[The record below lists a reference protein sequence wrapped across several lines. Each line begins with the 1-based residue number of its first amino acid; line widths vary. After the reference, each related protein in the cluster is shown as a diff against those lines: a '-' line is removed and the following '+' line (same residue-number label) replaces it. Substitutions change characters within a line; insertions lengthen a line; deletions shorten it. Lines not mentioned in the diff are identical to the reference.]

1 MLSAVVDSTVL
12 VSAFLSKQGAAA
24 ALLTRAVARAFTC
37 YLAIEIIEETQRAL
51 HYLHIRERYTYTD
64 EEIEA
69 YGAYLRGTFQVVTHL
84 PPLAGVV
91 RDPNDDMIL
100 ACAVAA
106 HASYVVT
113 RDRDLL
119 SLGTY
124 EGITIMTP
132 EAFLGLLREREARD
146 AP

>member
-12 VSAFLSKQGAAA
+12 VSAFLRSQGAAA
-24 ALLTRAVARAFTC
+24 AVLLRGVMRVFTC
-37 YLAIEIIEETQRAL
+37 WLALEIIAETQRAL
-51 HYLHIRERYTYTD
+51 HYPHIRERYTYTD

-69 YGAYLRGTFQVVTHL
+69 YGVYLQGAFPMATDL
-84 PPLAGVV
+84 PPLAGIV
-91 RDPNDDMIL
+91 RDPNDDVIV

-106 HASYVVT
+106 HASHIVT

-124 EGITIMTP
+124 DGITIMTP
-132 EAFLGLLREREARD
+132 EAFLTLLREREARD
-146 AP
+146 AR

>member
-12 VSAFLSKQGAAA
+12 VSAFLSSQGAAA
-24 ALLTRAVARAFTC
+24 AVLLRGVMRVFMC
-37 YLAIEIIEETQRAL
+37 SLAMEIIAETTRAL
-51 HYLHIRERYTYTD
+51 HYPHIRERYTYTD

-69 YGAYLRGTFQVVTHL
+69 YGVYLQGTFQMVTNV

-91 RDPNDDMIL
+91 RDPNDDVIL

-106 HASYVVT
+106 EASHVVT

-124 EGITIMTP
+124 EGITIVTP